1 MAEPILEEP
10 LLEHASSFPFFVVA
24 GYSLFLLSFTRLSY
38 HLIHFPNIGIES
50 DAPVEPI
57 PEERL
62 FEPAP
67 LSPIGSAIFFC
78 YSFIIS

>member
-1 MAEPILEEP
+1 M
-10 LLEHASSFPFFVVA
+10 HR
-24 GYSLFLLSFTRLSY
+24 LFLSSWLQVIPYFSYLFTRLSY